1 MLSVDP
7 MNPGKKMEPF
17 TKFLIFVSLAAVVIF
32 FVGVLKDSFVVRIV
46 SKPLPVLCIAV
57 WVYRGKRGR
66 YNTFICGGLLLS
78 VLGDIFLEWGD
89 HTFLAGVLAFLFA
102 QVLYIGAFINR
113 TRDIK
118 PFYALPFAVWGFIV
132 YALVSG
138 TLDGMKIPVGVYIIV
153 ICTMMW
159 RAAAQVGTG
168 DASRGDTLAGAAGAV
183 SFGLSDSL
191 LALNR
196 WYTPMPE
203 ARYLIITLYW
213 LGQLGIGLSTRLQKR
228 PE

>member
-1 MLSVDP
+1 
-7 MNPGKKMEPF
+7 MNLDTRMQIF
-17 TKFLIFVSLAAVVIF
+17 TKFLVFVSLAAVVIF
-32 FVGVLKDSFVVRIV
+32 FVGVSKDSFVLRMI

-57 WVYRGKRGR
+57 WVYRGKKGR
-66 YNTFICGGLLLS
+66 YNAFICGGLLLS

-113 TRDIK
+113 SRDIK
-118 PFYALPFAVWGFIV
+118 PLYALPFAVWGCII
-132 YALVSG
+132 YALLFG
-138 TLDGMKIPVGVYIIV
+138 NLDGMAIPVGLYIV
-153 ICTMMW
+153 IICIMMW
-159 RAAAQVGTG
+159 RATAQVGTG

-196 WYTPMPE
+196 WYMPMPE

-228 PE
+228 SD